1 MTYPQSLQY
10 LNLFVNYEKIPA
22 WPYKASLKLERF
34 RDFLLALDNPH
45 HGLKYI
51 HVAGTKGK
59 GSTCALIAH
68 ILREA
73 GFSVGLY
80 TSPHLMDFRERI
92 RILRPRVRKPKK
104 ASEFEGMISRDS
116 LARLTTRLKPRFDRH
131 NKKSPWGPLSF
142 FEAYT
147 ALALVYFKE
156 QKVDFAVLETG
167 LGGRLDATNTVCPL
181 VCALTPI
188 SYEHTDKLG
197 DTLTA
202 IAKEKAGIIKGQ
214 HPAIYPPRHIGVAGT
229 PPLRR
234 EWPVRARA
242 RGIVI
247 SAPQE
252 KEAASVIR
260 GKCKREKALLYEVG
274 KGIIYKK
281 QKNYFRLKGIFD
293 DYVYLKL
300 RLLGEHQYINAAV
313 AVGAVEAL
321 KFYNIQ
327 VSAGAIRRGLANTL
341 WPGRCEVIARRP
353 WIVLDG
359 AQNVASAE
367 ALKKA
372 IKDNFKYKELIL
384 ILGISNDKDIKGICT
399 VLFPLADKVVLTRAD
414 TPRASQPEVL
424 ARYFKGKDL
433 YLTSSV
439 KEARH
444 TALETARP
452 DSLILVCGS
461 LFVVG
466 EFRYA
471 AFYH

>member
-45 HGLKYI
+45 YGLKYI

-92 RILRPRVRKPKK
+92 RILRQRTADSGQRT
-104 ASEFEGMISRDS
+104 AFEGMITKKD
-116 LARLTTRLKPRFDRH
+116 LADLTTRLKPVIERQ
-131 NKKSPWGPLSF
+131 NKNSQYGPLTF
-142 FEAYT
+142 FEVYT
-147 ALALVYFKE
+147 ALAFLYFKE
-156 QKVDFAVLETG
+156 KGTDFVVLETG
-167 LGGRLDATNTVCPL
+167 LGGRLDATSAVSPL
-181 VCALTPI
+181 VCVLTPI

-202 IAKEKAGIIKGQ
+202 IAKEKAGIIKG
-214 HPAIYPPRHIGVAGT
+214 HPSLS
-229 PPLRR
+229 LRTGK
-234 EWPVRARA
+234 
-242 RGIVI
+242 GIVI

-260 GKCKREKALLYEVG
+260 GKCKREKVLLYEVG
-274 KGIIYKK
+274 KDIIYKK
-281 QKNYFRLKGIFD
+281 QENYFRLKGLFE
-293 DYVYLKL
+293 DYVHLKL

-327 VSAGAIRRGLANTL
+327 VGAGAIRRGLANTL

-353 WIVLDG
+353 LIVLDG

-399 VLFPLADKVVLTRAD
+399 VLYPLADKVVLTRAD
-414 TPRASQPEVL
+414 NPRASQPEVL
-424 ARYFKGKDL
+424 ARYFQGKNL
-433 YLTSSV
+433 YSTSSV
-439 KEARH
+439 KEARL
-444 TALETARP
+444 TALNIARP

-466 EFRYA
+466 EFKHA
-471 AFYH
+471 AMCN

>member
-34 RDFLLALDNPH
+34 KDFLLALDNPH
-45 HGLKYI
+45 IGLKYI

-73 GFSVGLY
+73 GFTVGLY

-92 RILRPRVRKPKK
+92 RILRPRVKKQKK

-116 LARLTTRLKPRFDRH
+116 LAKLITRLKPRFDRH
-131 NKKSPWGPLSF
+131 NKKSPWGPLTF

-147 ALALVYFKE
+147 ALAFVYFKE
-156 QKVDFAVLETG
+156 QKVDFVVLETG
-167 LGGRLDATNTVCPL
+167 LGGRLDATNTVFPL

-202 IAKEKAGIIKGQ
+202 IAKEKAGIIKG
-214 HPAIYPPRHIGVAGT
+214 HPSLS
-229 PPLRR
+229 LRTGK
-234 EWPVRARA
+234 
-242 RGIVI
+242 GIVI

-252 KEAASVIR
+252 KDAASVIR

-274 KGIIYKK
+274 KDIIYKK

-293 DYVYLKL
+293 DYVHLKL

-321 KFYNIQ
+321 KLYNIQ
-327 VSAGAIRRGLANTL
+327 VSAGAIRRGLATTL
-341 WPGRCEVIARRP
+341 WPCRCEVIARRP
-353 WIVLDG
+353 LIVLDG

-372 IKDNFKYKELIL
+372 IKGNFKYKELVL

-399 VLFPLADKVVLTRAD
+399 VLSPLADKVVLTRAD
-414 TPRASQPEVL
+414 SPRASQPEVL

-466 EFRYA
+466 EFKLR
-471 AFYH
+471 HQ

>member
-34 RDFLLALDNPH
+34 KDFLLALDNPH
-45 HGLKYI
+45 IGLKYI

-59 GSTCALIAH
+59 GSTCALIAN

-73 GFSVGLY
+73 GFTVGLY

-92 RILRPRVRKPKK
+92 RILRPRVKKQKK

-116 LARLTTRLKPRFDRH
+116 LAKLITRLKPRFDRH
-131 NKKSPWGPLSF
+131 NKKSPWGPLTF

-147 ALALVYFKE
+147 ALAFVYFKE

-167 LGGRLDATNTVCPL
+167 LGGRLDATNTVFPL

-202 IAKEKAGIIKGQ
+202 IAKEKAGIIKRQ
-214 HPAIYPPRHIGVAGT
+214 K
-229 PPLRR
+229 
-234 EWPVRARA
+234 
-242 RGIVI
+242 GIVI

-274 KGIIYKK
+274 KDIIYKK

-293 DYVYLKL
+293 DYVHLKL

-321 KFYNIQ
+321 KLYNIQ
-327 VSAGAIRRGLANTL
+327 VSAGAIRRGLATTL
-341 WPGRCEVIARRP
+341 WPCRCEVIARRP
-353 WIVLDG
+353 LIVLDG

-372 IKDNFKYKELIL
+372 IKGNFKYKELVL

-399 VLFPLADKVVLTRAD
+399 VLSPLADKVVLTRAD
-414 TPRASQPEVL
+414 SPRASQPEAL

-444 TALETARP
+444 AALETARP

-466 EFRYA
+466 EFKHA
-471 AFYH
+471 AIYK